1 MINGA
6 AEGRLKKLISGTA
19 VLTAAAILTKIIGLF
34 YKIPLIRYVGLEGM
48 AYFLAA
54 NHIYVFLFVV
64 STSGLPVAVS
74 IMVSQALALE
84 ERGEGEVEH
93 IFRSALSLF
102 VMLGAAGT
110 VFMLL
115 AADKIARIINIGGA
129 AHSIRAIA
137 PAILLACLG
146 GAYRGYFQG
155 RQIMRHTALSQVI
168 EALGKLILG
177 VAGALYALWRGYNT
191 ELVAAFAIAG
201 ITAGVGFSALYLA
214 AAKAAHDRRNRRDRR
229 DRRGRGAAGAPL
241 INQGQQRGLA
251 ASLIKLALPITLS
264 SAVISLTGLIDT
276 ALIANCLF
284 SAGFSEAAINKLY
297 SCYGNIAVPLFSLT
311 PALVAP
317 VSVASVPL
325 ISAALGSG
333 DRAGAAGVADSAF
346 RLTFL
351 VALPASAGLSV
362 FARPV
367 IALIFPH
374 EAEAAQLAAPALS
387 LLALSVLTAC
397 LITTT
402 GAILQ
407 ANGRAGKTIPS
418 MLAGAFVKIV
428 AEYLLVSRPEINI
441 AGAPI
446 STFLCNLTVVA
457 INIYFISKYMP
468 EVARSYR
475 VILPGGL
482 SAVAAVGGAA
492 LTMRIAGRVAGEAAA
507 LIAAFAAAAVIYII
521 MIVITGAAPRELATR
536 LNRESA

>member
-19 VLTAAAILTKIIGLF
+19 VLTAAAIITKIIGLF
-34 YKIPLIRYVGLEGM
+34 YKIPLIRYVGIEGM

-54 NHIYVFLFVV
+54 NHIYVFLFVI

-74 IMVSQALALE
+74 IMVSEALALE
-84 ERGEGEVEH
+84 KLRRVDSL
-93 IFRSALSLF
+93 FRSALSIF
-102 VMLGAAGT
+102 FMIGACGT
-110 VFMLL
+110 IFMLV
-115 AADKIARIINIGGA
+115 AADKIARLINIAGA

-137 PAILLACLG
+137 PAILLACIG

-214 AAKAAHDRRNRRDRR
+214 VAKAAHDRHDRKE
-229 DRRGRGAAGAPL
+229 RGAAGPM
-241 INQGQQRGLA
+241 INEGRRGLA
-251 ASLIKLALPITLS
+251 VSLIKLALPITLS
-264 SAVISLTGLIDT
+264 SAALSLTGLIDT
-276 ALIANCLF
+276 ALIANCLL

-333 DRAGAAGVADSAF
+333 DRTGAAGVADSAF

-367 IALIFPH
+367 VALIFPH

-407 ANGRAGKTIPS
+407 ANGRAGRTIFS
-418 MLAGAFVKIV
+418 MLAGAFVKVV

-441 AGAPI
+441 AGAPM

-492 LTMRIAGRVAGEAAA
+492 LTMRLAGRVAGDTAA

-521 MIVITGAAPRELATR
+521 MIVITGAAPRGLAAR
-536 LNRESA
+536 LDG